1 MVHTDSSFASDTDF
15 LSEEGVVFHQWDSQ
29 SDIKSLL
36 KEPMLARSRE
46 NSAGSN
52 STEDAT
58 QSTVAYYS
66 P

>member
-1 MVHTDSSFASDTDF
+1 MVHTDSSFDTDTV

-36 KEPMLARSRE
+36 KEPMLGRNRE
-46 NSAGSN
+46 NSAGSS
-52 STEDAT
+52 STEDAS
-58 QSTVAYYS
+58 QSAVAYNS